1 MRKSG
6 QWGGAKTEVLFH
18 PIRLRGKKVGRTIV
32 ELDHITKSFA
42 GIKALDNVHL
52 DLQEGELHALM
63 GENGA
68 GKSTLMK
75 ILTGV
80 YSKDSGTIKLLN
92 EASDSLEEVSI
103 RTPLQAQQLGISM
116 VFQEFNLLDN
126 MNIAENIFLG
136 REPVDSKH
144 CIDTRKMYADA
155 KKWLDKV
162 HLDVDPKEKVSVLSV
177 GFKQLVEIAKCLS
190 FNARIIVL
198 DEPTASLTDN
208 EAETLFSIIRELK
221 ANHISIVY
229 ISHRMEEV
237 FELSDRITVFRDG
250 KYIDTVDREH
260 FNEDQIIQMMIG
272 RKLQETIP
280 RGEAVIDQNDVVLE
294 VRNVQVYKRSK
305 PVNLKLYRKEI
316 LGIFGLVGAGRTEL
330 SRVIFGIDPI
340 GQGEIFIDGKEV
352 KISCPLDAIKAGI
365 GLVPEDR
372 KDLGL
377 ILGMS
382 VKDNM
387 LLPKLG
393 TFKSPIINKKDTSN
407 ITGSY
412 IQDLSIALAS
422 EDEEV
427 KSLSGGNQQKVVIAK
442 WMAMHPR
449 VLILDEPT
457 RGIDIGTK
465 SEIYSIM
472 RKLTDAGMSII
483 MISSEMAE
491 IQKISDRVLVMHEGS
506 VTGEMAVE
514 EATETAIMNAAIG
527 VIENHIDKTEKK

>member
-1 MRKSG
+1 M
-6 QWGGAKTEVLFH
+6 
-18 PIRLRGKKVGRTIV
+18 GRTIV

-42 GIKALDNVHL
+42 GIKALNDVHL
-52 DLQEGELHALM
+52 DLREGELHALM

-92 EASDSLEEVSI
+92 SNNSLEETEI
-103 RTPLQAQQLGISM
+103 KTPLQAQHLGISM

-126 MNIAENIFLG
+126 MDIAENIFLG
-136 REPVDSKH
+136 REPLDNRY
-144 CIDTRKMYADA
+144 CIDKKKMYADA
-155 KKWLDKV
+155 REWLDKV
-162 HLDVDPKEKVSVLSV
+162 HLDVDPHSKVSDLSV

-208 EAETLFSIIRELK
+208 ESETLFSIIRELK
-221 ANHISIVY
+221 SKNISIVY

-237 FELSDRITVFRDG
+237 FNMADRITVFRDG
-250 KYIDTVDREH
+250 TYIDTVERKDFKEG
-260 FNEDQIIQMMIG
+260 EIIKMMIG
-272 RKLQETIP
+272 RELQESIP
-280 RGEAVIDQNDVVLE
+280 RGNAVIDEKDVVLE
-294 VRNVQVYKRSK
+294 VSNVQVYKRSK
-305 PVNLKLYRKEI
+305 PVNLKLRRKEI
-316 LGIFGLVGAGRTEL
+316 LGMFGLVGAGRTEL

-340 GQGEIFIDGKEV
+340 GEGKIKVDGQEV
-352 KISCPLDAIKAGI
+352 KIGCPLDAIKAGI

-393 TFKSPIINKKDTSN
+393 TFSSPILNKKDISD
-407 ITGSY
+407 ITGTY

-427 KSLSGGNQQKVVIAK
+427 KNLSGGNQQKVVIAK
-442 WMAMHPR
+442 WMAMNPKI
-449 VLILDEPT
+449 LILDEPT
-457 RGIDIGTK
+457 RGIDIGAK
-465 SEIYSIM
+465 SEIYAIM

-491 IQKISDRVLVMHEGS
+491 IQKISDRVVVMHEGN
-506 VTGEMAVE
+506 VTGEFPAS
-514 EATETAIMNAAIG
+514 EASQTTIMNAAIG
-527 VIENHIDKTEKK
+527 ITK